1 MKTFTFSNTQAQR
14 NEVIFY
20 TFHPDL
26 IDASEAAKGTY
37 KNTLQTHPGVSTPFE
52 NESGEKSITI
62 NPDAPIFQ
70 TWQAAAQHAQQ
81 LLREKV
87 ATNSHWRMFYVS
99 LLSLVVVFLAYFTT
113 PQHSI
118 KKIESMQQTQ
128 EKLQELYELKL
139 PKNTPSPQNLNFP
152 IHNLCTFYIKYI

>member
-26 IDASEAAKGTY
+26 IDASEKQLKEHIKILCKHT
-37 KNTLQTHPGVSTPFE
+37 PGVSTPFE

-99 LLSLVVVFLAYFTT
+99 LLSLVVVFFSLLYNTT
-113 PQHSI
+113 ALN

-139 PKNTPSPQNLNFP
+139 PKNTPSPQKPQLPNP
-152 IHNLCTFYIKYI
+152 